1 MAYDPDIEDRNADQH
16 IIYYILKEDQQP
28 LIGIDKSGCMKLK
41 KPLDRDPPN
50 GYSMWTVSYYLYVY
64 QANIFLRNKFRF
76 FIAPL
81 LLLLTGAR
89 NGDRRGWFIHGSSRD

>member
-1 MAYDPDIEDRNADQH
+1 MVAYDPDIEDRNADQH

-50 GYSMWTVSYYLYVY
+50 GYSMWTVSYYFY
-64 QANIFLRNKFRF
+64 QANVLNNKFRF
-76 FIAPL
+76 FIAPFPV
-81 LLLLTGAR
+81 AF
-89 NGDRRGWFIHGSSRD
+89 DRFA